1 MQELASLNEK
11 VKQHK
16 CDSETARNQIE
27 DLEEKIEKGAE
38 RERDLYDT
46 NKRLENH
53 IQDLESRKRAPLYQ
67 KKQEEELRAQ
77 TEKAQEA
84 EIRAQDAE
92 LKFKEAKVRLLQSAL
107 SSHDFSFCLFSHN
120 AQQAWYLSLTNFYST
135 RWYDCVQQRMSSSS
149 ICKCSAQHLT

>member
-1 MQELASLNEK
+1 MQEKLDKA
-11 VKQHK
+11 
-16 CDSETARNQIE
+16 
-27 DLEEKIEKGAE
+27 AE

-92 LKFKEAKVRLLQSAL
+92 LKCKEAKASLWASILPHLHHVGNLHLQRCILVLAKSVIG
-107 SSHDFSFCLFSHN
+107 
-120 AQQAWYLSLTNFYST
+120 
-135 RWYDCVQQRMSSSS
+135 VQDEVLIQDG
-149 ICKCSAQHLT
+149 KCSPRRLMFLEACLNP